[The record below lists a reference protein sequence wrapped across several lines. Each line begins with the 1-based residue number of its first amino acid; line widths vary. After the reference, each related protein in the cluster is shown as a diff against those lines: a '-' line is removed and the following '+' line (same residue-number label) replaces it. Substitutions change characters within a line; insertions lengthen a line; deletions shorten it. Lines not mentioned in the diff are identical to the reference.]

1 MSLAKGIEIGT
12 NLRMSQVVAEVLP
25 GVPAGVLTGPNL
37 AREVAQGHPAACVVA
52 LPDESLARRVQA
64 LVHTRTFRTYMGTD
78 VVGCEIAGATKNV
91 MAIAAGIGDGLGLGD
106 NTRAVLITR
115 GLAELGRLGV
125 ALGGKVL
132 TFGGLAG
139 VGDLVATCASPQSR
153 NRTVGFALGEGRS
166 LDEIVGGM
174 HMVAEGVKSAGPLV
188 GWPRHGVEMPIAE
201 QVQAIVE
208 GRCSPPDALM
218 NLMKRPSRPEWDET
232 LLRGLPAERALPQL
246 RPSPD
251 SDDGAR
257 REAAL
262 AHVKE
267 ILLMHGATEEEIDQA
282 VADGVIDLFVAERML
297 VPSRRRYSRVEV
309 AELTGVDL
317 DKLERFWRALGF
329 ANVDDDD
336 RAFTD
341 LDLEAVRI
349 FQGMQALGATDT
361 DTAVQMARVIG
372 SSMARIAEAELV
384 PGDMVSAE
392 VDPIMSADAFASV
405 ADETIPAMAR
415 LLEFVWRRQVAAGI
429 QRSMV
434 LRSHG
439 LAPGQSPVLAVGF
452 ADMVGFTLLSQHLS
466 DQELAAV
473 VRRFEEIS
481 HDIVTSARGRVVKM
495 IGDEVM
501 FVVDSVADAARIGLD
516 LADAYADDDL
526 LSDVRVGLACG
537 PVLLRDGDY
546 FGPTVN
552 LAHRIVNIGN
562 PGTVLM
568 SDEFHTALMEE
579 APGEFTAQAL
589 RPRLLKDL
597 GRVQLWWCGRAGQE
611 ADGTGAA
618 ADRRRN
624 VRWERLSEVLR
635 DLEEL
640 RGVGERLLTANRAT
654 ASVAAQ
660 PGGGDAEGS

>member
-1 MSLAKGIEIGT
+1 VSGLFH
-12 NLRMSQVVAEVLP
+12 SYDV
-25 GVPAGVLTGPNL
+25 
-37 AREVAQGHPAACVVA
+37 
-52 LPDESLARRVQA
+52 LPDEDDEAR
-64 LVHTRTFRTYMGTD
+64 
-78 VVGCEIAGATKNV
+78 N
-91 MAIAAGIGDGLGLGD
+91 
-106 NTRAVLITR
+106 
-115 GLAELGRLGV
+115 
-125 ALGGKVL
+125 
-132 TFGGLAG
+132 
-139 VGDLVATCASPQSR
+139 
-153 NRTVGFALGEGRS
+153 
-166 LDEIVGGM
+166 
-174 HMVAEGVKSAGPLV
+174 
-188 GWPRHGVEMPIAE
+188 
-201 QVQAIVE
+201 
-208 GRCSPPDALM
+208 
-218 NLMKRPSRPEWDET
+218 
-232 LLRGLPAERALPQL
+232 
-246 RPSPD
+246 
-251 SDDGAR
+251 
-257 REAAL
+257 EAAL
-262 AHVKE
+262 AHVTE
-267 ILLMHGATEEEIDQA
+267 ILLMHGATEEEIDKA

-297 VPSRRRYSRVEV
+297 VPSRRRYTRAEV
-309 AELTGVDL
+309 ADLTGVEL

-341 LDLEAVRI
+341 LDLEAVRL

-361 DTAVQMARVIG
+361 AAALQMARVIG

-384 PGDMVSAE
+384 PGNMVSSE
-392 VDPIMSADAFASV
+392 VDPVMSADAFASV
-405 ADETIPAMAR
+405 ADETIPGMAK

-429 QRSMV
+429 QRSMM

-439 LAPGQSPVLAVGF
+439 LAPGRSPVLGVGF

-466 DQELAAV
+466 DEELAAV
-473 VRRFEEIS
+473 VGRFEEIS
-481 HDIVTSARGRVVKM
+481 HDIVTSNRGRVVKM

-501 FVVDSVADAARIGLD
+501 FVVESVADAARIGLD

-568 SDEFHTALMEE
+568 SDEFHEALMRE
-579 APGEFTAQAL
+579 APGEFAAQPL

-611 ADGTGAA
+611 AVGTGAA

-640 RGVGERLLTANRAT
+640 RGVGERLLTANRGAG
-654 ASVAAQ
+654 SGVAQ
-660 PGGGDAEGS
+660 PGGGDAEGT

>member
-1 MSLAKGIEIGT
+1 VSGLFH
-12 NLRMSQVVAEVLP
+12 SYDVLSD
-25 GVPAGVLTGPNL
+25 AD
-37 AREVAQGHPAACVVA
+37 
-52 LPDESLARRVQA
+52 DE
-64 LVHTRTFRTYMGTD
+64 
-78 VVGCEIAGATKNV
+78 
-91 MAIAAGIGDGLGLGD
+91 
-106 NTRAVLITR
+106 
-115 GLAELGRLGV
+115 
-125 ALGGKVL
+125 
-132 TFGGLAG
+132 
-139 VGDLVATCASPQSR
+139 
-153 NRTVGFALGEGRS
+153 
-166 LDEIVGGM
+166 
-174 HMVAEGVKSAGPLV
+174 
-188 GWPRHGVEMPIAE
+188 
-201 QVQAIVE
+201 
-208 GRCSPPDALM
+208 
-218 NLMKRPSRPEWDET
+218 
-232 LLRGLPAERALPQL
+232 
-246 RPSPD
+246 
-251 SDDGAR
+251 AR

-267 ILLMHGATEEEIDQA
+267 ILLMHGATEEEIDKA

-297 VPSRRRYSRVEV
+297 VPSRRRYTRAGV
-309 AELTGVDL
+309 ADLTGLEL

-329 ANVDDDD
+329 ASVDDDD

-341 LDLEAVRI
+341 LDLEAVRL
-349 FQGMQALGATDT
+349 FQGMQALGATDL
-361 DTAVQMARVIG
+361 DTALQMARVIG

-384 PGDMVSAE
+384 PGNMVSPE
-392 VDPIMSADAFASV
+392 VDPVMSADAFASV
-405 ADETIPAMAR
+405 ADETIPAMAK

-429 QRSMV
+429 QRSMM

-466 DQELAAV
+466 DEELAAV
-473 VRRFEEIS
+473 VGRFEEIS
-481 HDIVTSARGRVVKM
+481 HDIVTSKRGRVVKM

-501 FVVDSVADAARIGLD
+501 FVVDNVADAARIGID

-568 SDEFHTALMEE
+568 SDEFHAALMQQ
-579 APGEFTAQAL
+579 APDEFTAQPL

-611 ADGTGAA
+611 AVGTGAA

-640 RGVGERLLTANRAT
+640 RGVGERLLTANRGAGS
-654 ASVAAQ
+654 AVAQ
-660 PGGGDAEGS
+660 PGGGDAEGA